1 MSQRL
6 GYGLDLHEEAE
17 TTPPRFRGLTGE
29 QRVLWDYRTSRH
41 SVRGHPLAAARAE
54 LRRRGLPDAKTLNR
68 MRDGRRTEYA
78 GLVICRQQPGTATG
92 VTFYTLEDET
102 GFVNFVVWRPTFEKY
117 SILARSA
124 VLLGVTGKV
133 QSENGVVHLIAD
145 ELWDPRLSL
154 RPEGTTARSFH

>member
-1 MSQRL
+1 
-6 GYGLDLHEEAE
+6 
-17 TTPPRFRGLTGE
+17 
-29 QRVLWDYRTSRH
+29 
-41 SVRGHPLAAARAE
+41 
-54 LRRRGLPDAKTLNR
+54 
-68 MRDGRRTEYA
+68 MRNGRRTKYA

-102 GFVNFVVWRPTFEKY
+102 GFVNLVVWKPTFEKH

-145 ELWDPRLSL
+145 ELWDPRLRL
-154 RPEGTTARSFH
+154 QPDGTTTRSFH